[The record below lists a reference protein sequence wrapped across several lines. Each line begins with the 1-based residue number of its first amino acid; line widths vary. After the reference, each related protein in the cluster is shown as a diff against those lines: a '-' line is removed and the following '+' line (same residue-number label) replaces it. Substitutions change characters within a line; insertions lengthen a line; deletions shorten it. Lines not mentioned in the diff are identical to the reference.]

1 MKSGGQFSIHTG
13 NDEIEGMENE
23 ILYTIYVVHMQHTRE
38 LCPEF
43 VWKYSQPV
51 SENTGLDGLCL
62 QELVGLPTLGIL
74 WVPERAKPE
83 LHVSY
88 QFPSYFNT

>member
-1 MKSGGQFSIHTG
+1 
-13 NDEIEGMENE
+13 
-23 ILYTIYVVHMQHTRE
+23 MQLTRE

-62 QELVGLPTLGIL
+62 QELMGPPALGIP
-74 WVPERAKPE
+74 WVPAINFQDYLVIHFE
-83 LHVSY
+83 LFHCRVY
-88 QFPSYFNT
+88 LYV